1 MPSDRARYARTAG
14 LVPVSANLVRRRG
27 GRGDRGGMTSSAQQE
42 RPGITG
48 EAVRDLGGAR
58 WLAGATPDPEATLR
72 TWAARPHAP
81 LRLPCGTVFD
91 LVSAP
96 LVFGRRMV
104 ERLWA
109 EGPGC
114 GPLAERGDRLLL
126 LAAPGT
132 ADRLAALLRWEQWG
146 GSPRHPLPPLLCH
159 GRGDLASLPPLERPL
174 PGAVRDRW
182 LVAPKGPR
190 PWLPG
195 PEVLLWAARTGVRIS
210 ISHP

>member
-1 MPSDRARYARTAG
+1 
-14 LVPVSANLVRRRG
+14 
-27 GRGDRGGMTSSAQQE
+27 MTSSTQRE
-42 RPGITG
+42 RHGITG
-48 EAVRDLGGAR
+48 EAEAQGVRDPGGAR
-58 WLAGATPDPEATLR
+58 WLASATPDPEAALR
-72 TWAARPHAP
+72 TWSARPRDP
-81 LRLPCGTVFD
+81 LRLPCGTAFD

-96 LVFGRRMV
+96 LLFGRRMV

-126 LAAPGT
+126 LATPGT

-159 GRGDLASLPPLERPL
+159 GRGDLASLPPLA
-174 PGAVRDRW
+174 PGGSRDRW
-182 LVAPKGPR
+182 LVPPKGPR

-195 PEVLLWAARTGVRIS
+195 PEALLWAARTGVRIS
-210 ISHP
+210 ISRAADQGANVYDVSRRR